1 MQYKVQNPYT
11 IEPPK
16 LTEICELEFNE
27 KAKEGFIEVP
37 FSSQR
42 VSCGLFG
49 IVNDHVENYQSLDKR
64 FVKNKAS
71 TYFFEAESDS
81 MSPLIMEKDVLIV
94 DRSLESYPGC
104 IVVCSLNGEMLC
116 KRLIE
121 KSGKLFLCSENKKY
135 KDIELYEEGDFSVFG
150 VVRGI
155 AREFKPFEV

>member
-1 MQYKVQNPYT
+1 MQYFIQNPYT
-11 IEPPK
+11 LDPPR
-16 LTEICELEFNE
+16 LTQVRELEFGE
-27 KAKEGFIEVP
+27 DPKRGFLSIP

-49 IVNDHVENYQSLDKR
+49 IVNDHIESYQSLDER

-81 MSPLIMEKDVLIV
+81 MVPLIREKDVLIV
-94 DRSLESYPGC
+94 DRALDSYPGC

-116 KRLIE
+116 KRLVE
-121 KSGKLFLCSENKKY
+121 KEGALYLKSENPKY
-135 KDIELYEEGDFSVFG
+135 KDLLLDEESDFSVFG

-155 AREFKPFEV
+155 AREFKPFES

>member
-1 MQYKVQNPYT
+1 MQYQVKNPYNSK
-11 IEPPK
+11 PAQ
-16 LTEICELEFNE
+16 LTEINELDF
-27 KAKEGFIEVP
+27 KESPKRGFVTVP

-49 IVNDHVENYQSLDKR
+49 IVNDHVENYQSLDER

-81 MSPLIMEKDVLIV
+81 MSPLILEKDILIV
-94 DRSLESYPGC
+94 DRALESHSDC

-121 KSGKLFLCSENKKY
+121 KSGKLYLFSENQNY
-135 KDIELYEEGDFSVFG
+135 KPIELCDDSDFTVFG

-155 AREFKPFEV
+155 AREFKAL